1 VQGGNK
7 DVAGLSLRGVKKSFG
22 DVEVVHGVDLDV
34 ADREFVVFVGPSG
47 CGKSTLLRMI
57 AGLEDITSGE
67 ISIGGRIVNELD
79 PKDRDIAMVFQD
91 YALYPHMTV
100 FENMAFSLRYR
111 GIDRG
116 EIRRRVDE
124 AARILDIEPYIA
136 RMPRQLS
143 GGQRQRVAMGRAI
156 VRDPKVFL
164 FDEPLSNLDAKLRV
178 QMRTEIKR
186 LRERVA
192 TTTIYVTHDQVE
204 AMTLADRIVILN
216 HGRIEQIGTPED
228 VYDRPASTFVAGFI
242 GAPPMNLLPAAAL
255 PAAGRPSEELLL
267 GVRPEHL
274 VWHDGGTPLVEGT
287 ASVVEPLG
295 SDTLVSLDVFG
306 TAVVARLPP
315 RVVRRKG
322 EAVRLTADP
331 ANLHFFDRS
340 TGLRQTTT
348 TVTPSEARGL

>member
-1 VQGGNK
+1 
-7 DVAGLSLRGVKKSFG
+7 VAGVSLHGVCKSFG
-22 DVEVVHGVDLDV
+22 EVAVVHGVDLEV

-67 ISIGGRIVNELD
+67 IRIDGRIVNELD
-79 PKDRDIAMVFQD
+79 PKDRDVAMVFQD

-111 GIDRG
+111 GVARA
-116 EIRRRVDE
+116 EIRRRVDH
-124 AARILDIEPYIA
+124 AARILDIDPLVA

-216 HGRIEQIGTPED
+216 HGRIEQIGTPEE
-228 VYDRPASTFVAGFI
+228 VYDTPATVFV
-242 GAPPMNLLPAAAL
+242 APPMNLLPAEAL
-255 PAAGRPSEELLL
+255 ADHSTRHGVLV

-274 VWHDGGTPLVEGT
+274 IWHNPSST
-287 ASVVEPLG
+287 AGAPFLSGKATVVEPLG
-295 SDTLVSLDVFG
+295 SDTLVSLDVAG
-306 TAVVARLPP
+306 SAVIARLAP
-315 RVVRRKG
+315 RLVRKAG
-322 EAVRLTADP
+322 EEVALSADP
-331 ANLHFFDRS
+331 ANIHFFDRA
-340 TGLRQTTT
+340 TG
-348 TVTPSEARGL
+348 ARL